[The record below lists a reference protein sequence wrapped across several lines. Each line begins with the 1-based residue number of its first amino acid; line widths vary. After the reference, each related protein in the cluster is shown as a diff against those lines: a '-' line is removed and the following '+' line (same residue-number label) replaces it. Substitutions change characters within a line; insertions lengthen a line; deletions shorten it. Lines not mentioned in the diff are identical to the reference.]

1 MDKPTRNLIQTATQD
16 ARRVIEQE
24 YAEQLEGTYD
34 ILANGTI
41 IPEPGTH
48 LDAAQRLIRE
58 KIIAAIEHERAK
70 GASSIESVATYV
82 REAAFTTLNRFAAL
96 KMLEASGLMRD

>member
-1 MDKPTRNLIQTATQD
+1 MDKPTRNLIQKATQD

-41 IPEPGTH
+41 ISEPGAH
-48 LDAAQRLIRE
+48 LGAAQMLIRE

-70 GASSIESVATYV
+70 GISSATPWPHTSE
-82 REAAFTTLNRFAAL
+82 RLPSQR
-96 KMLEASGLMRD
+96 